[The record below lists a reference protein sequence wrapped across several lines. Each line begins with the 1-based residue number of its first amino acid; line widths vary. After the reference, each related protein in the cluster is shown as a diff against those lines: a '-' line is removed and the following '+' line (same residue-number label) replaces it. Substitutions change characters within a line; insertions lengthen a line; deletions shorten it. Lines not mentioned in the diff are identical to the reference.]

1 MAAPPVG
8 GSRVVYAVVAT
19 VLAAMGGALV
29 ALVAWPLVVG
39 EQTCADD
46 PTELCT
52 LALAVVGYTRGF
64 WLVLAWLAHAMRL
77 GWLFVMLVIVG
88 QAVGAQIGIETES
101 LWPVAGVVALIPL
114 AAWVTMPG
122 PLLPERDVTFG
133 RVPDEPLEVPS
144 RRRYVIIA
152 IAAVLALQLVWWVWL
167 LMN

>member
-1 MAAPPVG
+1 
-8 GSRVVYAVVAT
+8 VVAT

-52 LALAVVGYTRGF
+52 LALAVVGYTLGF

-77 GWLFVMLVIVG
+77 GWLFVMLVIMG
-88 QAVGAQIGIETES
+88 QAVVAQIGIETES
-101 LWPVAGVVALIPL
+101 LWPVAGV
-114 AAWVTMPG
+114 
-122 PLLPERDVTFG
+122 VTFG

-152 IAAVLALQLVWWVWL
+152 IAAALALQLVWWVWL